1 MKEGI
6 FILKKQKKWMGA
18 ALAAMIAAG
27 SFFVTGCGGVQQQQT
42 SAVSVKAMQVLQQDT
57 PLSSEYAGQVRGLD
71 EVKIMPRVSGTIMEK
86 YVRGGQFVTAGQ
98 PLYKIDSRQ
107 YESTVLSARANLA
120 QSEATLNNGLI
131 DLRRDEALLESDA
144 ISEQTVT
151 TQRAQVSQYQALV
164 DANRALLKKAQED
177 LDDTLVCAPMDGR
190 VDVNDVAVGTYAV
203 AGQTTLMTLG
213 SVDPVYVQF
222 SISETE
228 YLKFMNLHNL
238 NSGNMNSATVSVT
251 LSDGQQYPVL
261 GRLVQADRALSEN
274 TGTLTVKAIFENPK
288 GILLPGMFAR
298 VRLGGEVVP
307 NAILVPQRAVQQI
320 LDKTFVIVV
329 GADNKSETRNV
340 ELGEKVGSYY
350 IVKSGVT
357 AADKVVV
364 EGLTKLQAGM
374 DLNVTD
380 VTPEQMGFTLDA
392 APAEKSKS

>member
-1 MKEGI
+1 
-6 FILKKQKKWMGA
+6 MGA

-151 TQRAQVSQYQALV
+151 TQRAQVSQYKALV

-190 VDVNDVAVGTYAV
+190 VDVNDVAIGTYAV

-238 NSGNMNSATVSVT
+238 NSGSMDDA
-251 LSDGQQYPVL
+251 
-261 GRLVQADRALSEN
+261 
-274 TGTLTVKAIFENPK
+274 
-288 GILLPGMFAR
+288 
-298 VRLGGEVVP
+298 VV
-307 NAILVPQRAVQQI
+307 
-320 LDKTFVIVV
+320 
-329 GADNKSETRNV
+329 
-340 ELGEKVGSYY
+340 
-350 IVKSGVT
+350 
-357 AADKVVV
+357 
-364 EGLTKLQAGM
+364 
-374 DLNVTD
+374 
-380 VTPEQMGFTLDA
+380 
-392 APAEKSKS
+392 